1 MRVRKIVKFKG
12 TGISKIKTR
21 IYVMLFLIM
30 YTYNQHFMF

>member
-21 IYVMLFLIM
+21 IYCHVIPNHVYL
-30 YTYNQHFMF
+30 